1 MSTEKTKGHSKA
13 SGDRA
18 AKEVKFADDEF
29 YPNYEAVF
37 VRGQLSVVRCRFFI
51 TDLTTDNRQLTT
63 DGT

>member
-1 MSTEKTKGHSKA
+1 MSTEKTESLHKA
-13 SGDRA
+13 REDWA